1 MSDLIER
8 LRYAEWLWP
17 ASPPDDGTYAEAA
30 DEIERLTAQVESL
43 QNKWASRELSQQD
56 SDALMAENKRLTKEL
71 RDARAAIEH
80 NLNCVHSRDKRIAKL
95 EAVVDYVTAGEY
107 DNARLEIAALE
118 TT

>member
-56 SDALMAENKRLTKEL
+56 SDALMAENRKLQ
-71 RDARAAIEH
+71 ARVE
-80 NLNCVHSRDKRIAKL
+80 KL
-95 EAVVDYVTAGEY
+95 EGVRLLAVLLMLAWLTVLGAFVAVRWTYAWLIG
-107 DNARLEIAALE
+107 
-118 TT
+118 